1 MKLNEKKKLRTAMKG
16 KLEELNLPLY
26 EDLSCQI
33 ARNLYSDVSW
43 VEARTIGI
51 TLSRAPEV
59 DTFQLIRK
67 AWEQGKRV
75 AVPKCQPKNR
85 EMIFRQLTRFA
96 QLETVYSNLYEPV
109 EAETEMVEPEKID
122 LLIVP
127 GLAFTKTG
135 YRLGFGGGYY
145 DRFLKSYSGRTL
157 SLAFEQQLV
166 PELPI
171 EPHDLPVS
179 KIVTENGVFH
189 CVDQ

>member
-109 EAETEMVEPEKID
+109 EAETEMVEPDKID

-145 DRFLKSYSGRTL
+145 DRFLKCYSGRTL
-157 SLAFEQQLV
+157 ALAFEQQLV
-166 PELPI
+166 PDLPI
-171 EPHDLPVS
+171 ETHDLPVS